1 MNMKSYLVPILGI
14 LILLGAGCKKE
25 EIKPTSTSS
34 DYLIFGH
41 FYGFCQGERCV
52 EIFKLDDTALQEDIL
67 DIYPDRTKFYIA
79 SYKSLA
85 ATKFEAVKDL
95 RANFPT
101 ELLSEQDTVLGQP
114 DASDGGGLYIEYKS
128 GTVHKFWIID
138 QFKTNVPTKYHGFMD
153 KVNEK
158 IALLQ

>member
-1 MNMKSYLVPILGI
+1 MKNYI
-14 LILLGAGCKKE
+14 ILLLGLSILVGTSCKKQD
-25 EIKPTSTSS
+25 IQPAATST

-41 FYGFCQGERCV
+41 FYGFCMGERCV
-52 EIFKLDDTALQEDIL
+52 EIFKLDDSTLQEDTS
-67 DIYPDRTKFYIA
+67 DIYPNRTKFYVA
-79 SYKSLA
+79 AYKNLA
-85 ATKFEAVKDL
+85 TSKFDAVKDL
-95 RANFPT
+95 RASFPV
-101 ELLSEQDTVLGQP
+101 ELLSEQETVLGQP

-138 QFKTNVPTKYHGFMD
+138 QFKTNVPAKYHTFMD